1 MSLNWAYLGIKNRL
15 KCYPMVKIPLTD
27 AVRKIAVCPKDNS
40 DDGGKTHVD
49 TYYLNRQ
56 THRFTPYLSNTS
68 SLQARLRG

>member
-1 MSLNWAYLGIKNRL
+1 
-15 KCYPMVKIPLTD
+15 MVKIPLTD